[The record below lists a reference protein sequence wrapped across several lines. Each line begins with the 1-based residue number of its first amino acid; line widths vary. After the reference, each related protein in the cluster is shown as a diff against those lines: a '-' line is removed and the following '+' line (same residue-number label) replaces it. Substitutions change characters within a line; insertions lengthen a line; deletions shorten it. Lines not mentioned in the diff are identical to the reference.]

1 LTGGRTDRIEK
12 QIKTAEQ
19 TNRHKNWQTDGRSEG
34 QLDEQTDGV
43 KERWVDM
50 KMD

>member
-1 LTGGRTDRIEK
+1 MTGGRTDRIDE

-19 TNRHKNWQTDGRSEG
+19 TNRQTYWQTDDRS
-34 QLDEQTDGV
+34 DEQTDGV

-50 KMD
+50 KVD